1 MTSELVRPY
10 LNKIENLFSVVLY
23 QIEVTMSTKRQRK
36 SNYPQEENLFLA
48 DKHEEFKDVT
58 DAKHKDE
65 ISNRKNGGD
74 MGIRASATSSK
85 ILSCGEDYG

>member
-1 MTSELVRPY
+1 
-10 LNKIENLFSVVLY
+10 
-23 QIEVTMSTKRQRK
+23 MSTKRQRK

-58 DAKHKDE
+58 DAKHKDK
-65 ISNRKNGGD
+65 ISNRKKGGG
-74 MGIRASATSSK
+74 MGISASATSSK